1 MGKLKLMFSLK
12 FKKAI
17 KKRGFTLIELII
29 VMAIILVMASFL
41 IPKFNGYRGR
51 AERVKAIDTGRQ
63 IYLSAMESYMENGGT
78 FDGEKLAK
86 TSKELLGMENVS
98 IESVSEENVVIN
110 YGVDN
115 KNYSLKFGKNS
126 SNFYINNEKGEI
138 YPEYKPTTNKTVPRI
153 EVGEKGKEKEGK

>member
-1 MGKLKLMFSLK
+1 MKS
-12 FKKAI
+12 KKAT
-17 KKRGFTLIELII
+17 KNKGFTLIELII

-78 FDGEKLAK
+78 FNGEKLAK

-98 IESVSEENVVIN
+98 IESASEDNVVIN

-138 YPEYKPTTNKTVPRI
+138 YPEYKPTNKNV
-153 EVGEKGKEKEGK
+153 EDKEKSKEEKENKGVEDCVN